1 MLRNWINRIGRARLV
16 ALATFGIM
24 TGGVLV
30 EVAEARVGRSRGGS
44 YRSFGNRGTRT
55 FDQGGPG
62 SRMQPMQNNRQTQ
75 AGRANAQNRGS
86 WMQRNPL
93 MAGLMGALAGTVLG
107 AMLMNMLGGMGPMG
121 GMLMML
127 LMGVLLFMAIAALIR
142 LFKGRQQPSLAGNMR
157 NNNFGGGNLGGGN
170 LGGGNLGGGNFGG
183 GGLGGDPGNNGS
195 YGRFDNAGPGGA
207 PMNTQSREQGLAA
220 ITLEDATMTN
230 ERLQDALTNQFF
242 QIQEAWSTGDRATL
256 HMAAT
261 REMYEELVG
270 DLEDMERRGER
281 NVIKNIVMRSFDITE
296 AWQEGEIEYVTAS
309 INARLLDYTERNGQV
324 IDGDATTPTQFSE
337 YWTFTRDR
345 GRGDWK
351 LSAINQE
358 A

>member
-1 MLRNWINRIGRARLV
+1 MGRARLV
-16 ALATFGIM
+16 ALATVGIM
-24 TGGVLV
+24 TGGVLI
-30 EVAEARVGRSRGGS
+30 EAADARVGRSRGG

-75 AGRANAQNRGS
+75 AGRANAQNNRGS
-86 WMQRNPL
+86 WLQRNPL

-107 AMLMNMLGGMGPMG
+107 AMLMNMLGGMGPIG

-127 LMGVLLFMAIAALIR
+127 LMAVLLFMAIAALIR

-157 NNNFGGGNLGGGN
+157 NNNFGGNLGGGNLGGGN
-170 LGGGNLGGGNFGG
+170 LGGGNLGGGF
-183 GGLGGDPGNNGS
+183 GNNSS
-195 YGRFDNAGPGGA
+195 YGGFDNAGPGGA

-220 ITLEDATMTN
+220 IALEDASMTS

-270 DLEDMERRGER
+270 DLEEMERRGER
-281 NVIKNIVMRSFDITE
+281 NVIKNIVMRSFDVTE
-296 AWQEGEIEYVTAS
+296 AWQEGEIEYVTAH
-309 INARLLDYTERNGQV
+309 INARLLDYTESNGQI